1 MLNPIDYLA
10 IASEVAAFWLIPLIL
25 TVGILRAMDRMGW
38 INDTQA

>member
-10 IASEVAAFWLIPLIL
+10 ILAVIAEGLLPPLIL

-38 INDTQA
+38 IDG

>member
-10 IASEVAAFWLIPLIL
+10 ILAVIAEGLLISLIL

-38 INDTQA
+38 IDG